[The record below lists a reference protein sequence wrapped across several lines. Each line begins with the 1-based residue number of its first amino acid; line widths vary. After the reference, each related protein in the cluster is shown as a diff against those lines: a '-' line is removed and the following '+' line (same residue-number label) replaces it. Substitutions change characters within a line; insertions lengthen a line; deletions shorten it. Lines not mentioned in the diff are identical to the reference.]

1 MPRPVARQLPPTATL
16 AQVGAAISQEGSL
29 MSWPNAAQMRR
40 SSQSDGLRRVECGS
54 VGIGCGHKWYCWRV
68 CFVGSAVQLSSWQY

>member
-16 AQVGAAISQEGSL
+16 AQAGAAISQEGSL

-40 SSQSDGLRRVECGS
+40 SSQSDGLRCVEC
-54 VGIGCGHKWYCWRV
+54 
-68 CFVGSAVQLSSWQY
+68 